1 MDRLTLHEKNILHEA
16 RTKIG
21 LHLQCLD
28 AHLIYSP
35 LEYCVQIV
43 NDIIDHIDRVKAL
56 AEAVVRGDDTKT
68 IYIDNANISRKSTL
82 ELASKIEMWRNEG
95 DITAQLGAY
104 SQTAFSI
111 LFPTKSVGEAARV
124 ASEASHGDDN
134 E

>member
-16 RTKIG
+16 RTKIR
-21 LHLQCLD
+21 LHLQYLD

-35 LEYCVQIV
+35 LVYCIQVV
-43 NDIIDHIDRVKAL
+43 DEIIDHIDRVKAL

-68 IYIDNANISRKSTL
+68 IYIENANISRKSTL
-82 ELASKIEMWRNEG
+82 ELARKIENWGKEG

-111 LFPTKSVGEAARV
+111 LFPANSIEDAACV
-124 ASEASHGDDN
+124 ASEASHSDDN